1 MIMVETP
8 VLNLHNEFDVRD
20 LQKKIAELRATMVES
35 VETPDDVRLQLLIL
49 NAGLE
54 NFLEGEYAAEEPSR
68 DRDEEIRFADEISAG
83 FGAVGD
89 NYDVKFIH
97 TSMIEEVLQEQAA
110 SMGFL
115 DSLPDV
121 IADAIDWDKVADVA
135 AASEDVQE
143 MFIDTEVYICNL
155 YL

>member
-1 MIMVETP
+1 MVETP
-8 VLNLHNEFDVRD
+8 VLKLGNEFDVRD
-20 LQKKIAELRATMVES
+20 LQKKVAELRTIMVES
-35 VETPDDVRLQLLIL
+35 IETPDDVRLQLLIL

-83 FGAVGD
+83 FAAVGD

-97 TSMIEEVLQEQAA
+97 SSMVEEVLQEQAA

>member
-1 MIMVETP
+1 MVETP
-8 VLNLHNEFDVRD
+8 VLKLGNEFDVRD
-20 LQKKIAELRATMVES
+20 LQKKVAELRTILVES

-83 FGAVGD
+83 FAAVGD

-97 TSMIEEVLQEQAA
+97 SSMVEEVLQEQAA

>member
-1 MIMVETP
+1 MVETP
-8 VLNLHNEFDVRD
+8 VLKLGNEFDVRD
-20 LQKKIAELRATMVES
+20 LQKKVAELRTIMVES
-35 VETPDDVRLQLLIL
+35 IETPDDIRLQLLIL

-83 FGAVGD
+83 FAAVGD

-97 TSMIEEVLQEQAA
+97 SSMVEEVLQEQAA

>member
-1 MIMVETP
+1 MVETP
-8 VLNLHNEFDVRD
+8 VLKLGNEFDVRD
-20 LQKKIAELRATMVES
+20 LQKKVAELRTIMVES
-35 VETPDDVRLQLLIL
+35 IETPDDVRLQLLIL

-68 DRDEEIRFADEISAG
+68 DRDEEIRFADEINAG
-83 FGAVGD
+83 FAAVGD

-97 TSMIEEVLQEQAA
+97 SSMVEEVLQEQAA

>member
-1 MIMVETP
+1 MVETP
-8 VLNLHNEFDVRD
+8 VLKLGNEFDVRD
-20 LQKKIAELRATMVES
+20 LQKKVAELRTIMVES
-35 VETPDDVRLQLLIL
+35 IETPDDVRLQLLIL

-68 DRDEEIRFADEISAG
+68 DRDEEIRFADEISSG
-83 FGAVGD
+83 FAAVGD

-97 TSMIEEVLQEQAA
+97 SSMVEEVLQEQAA

>member
-1 MIMVETP
+1 MVETP
-8 VLNLHNEFDVRD
+8 VLKLGNEFDVRD
-20 LQKKIAELRATMVES
+20 LQKKVAELRTIMVES

-83 FGAVGD
+83 FAAVGD

-97 TSMIEEVLQEQAA
+97 SSMVEEVLQEQAA

>member
-1 MIMVETP
+1 MVETP
-8 VLNLHNEFDVRD
+8 VLKLGNEFDVRD
-20 LQKKIAELRATMVES
+20 LQKKTAELRATISES
-35 VETPDDVRLQLLIL
+35 SETPDDVRLQLLIL

-68 DRDEEIRFADEISAG
+68 DKAEEIRFADEIIAG

-89 NYDVKFIH
+89 NYDVKFVH
-97 TSMIEEVLQEQAA
+97 VSSVEEVLQEQAA

-115 DSLPDV
+115 DSIPDV
-121 IADAIDWDKVADVA
+121 IADAIDWGKISDEVST
-135 AASEDVQE
+135 SEDVQE